1 MQSRKIGVLLGG
13 MSSEREVSLRT
24 GEAVLAALRERGHR
38 AVPIY
43 VDRDVD
49 VALRQEQIEVAF
61 IALHGRWGEDG
72 CVQGLLEMLG
82 IPYTGSDVLAS
93 ALAMH
98 KAKAK
103 ELFRLHNLPT
113 PAYYTVTGARLADGP
128 EETPDDEDPRD
139 ATRGGVNVA
148 ASPRHSPEGG
158 YGEAPLWINALAAIH
173 GDFGF
178 PCVVK
183 PVREGSSVGVSI
195 CRDPADLHPAV
206 ERALRFDDEIL
217 VERFIAGREIS
228 VAVLGDRAIG
238 AVEIAPRDGF
248 YDYANKYTRGA
259 TDYYV
264 PPRVSPERYRGLLTQ
279 ALRAHL
285 ALGCGG
291 ATRVDMMLSEA
302 GNEFLLEVNTL
313 PGLTPT
319 NLLPKIADAA
329 GISFGELCE
338 MMLAGAGLASRR
350 GRGERRIAQRA
361 FVGDDRRAPVAEP
374 PCEAPPA

>member
-13 MSSEREVSLRT
+13 LSSEREVSLRS
-24 GEAVLAALRERGHR
+24 GEAVLEALRGRGHD

-43 VDRDVD
+43 VDRDLD
-49 VALRQEQIEVAF
+49 VALRQEQIAVAF
-61 IALHGRWGEDG
+61 VALHGRWGEDG

-93 ALAMH
+93 GLAMH

-113 PAYYTVTGARLADGP
+113 PAYYTLSAATVASTGAGP
-128 EETPDDEDPRD
+128 AAAGDE
-139 ATRGGVNVA
+139 
-148 ASPRHSPEGG
+148 
-158 YGEAPLWINALAAIH
+158 LAAIH

-195 CRDPADLHPAV
+195 CHEPGELGPAV

-217 VERFIAGREIS
+217 VERFIAGKEVS
-228 VAVLGDRAIG
+228 VAVLEDRALG

-248 YDYANKYTRGA
+248 YDYASKYTRGA
-259 TDYYV
+259 TDYFV
-264 PPRVSPERYRGLLTQ
+264 PPRVSPERYRGVLTQ

-285 ALGCGG
+285 ALGCRG
-291 ATRVDMMLSEA
+291 ATRVDMIVSES
-302 GNEFLLEVNTL
+302 GNEFVLEVNTL

-319 NLLPKIADAA
+319 SLLPRIADAA

-338 MMLAGAGLASRR
+338 MMLAGASLATRR
-350 GRGERRIAQRA
+350 GRGERRVAQRA
-361 FVGDDRRAPVAEP
+361 FLGDDRRHDSAAGIAPGL
-374 PCEAPPA
+374 APGVPERLYEHH

>member
-13 MSSEREVSLRT
+13 LSSERDVSLRT
-24 GEAVLAALRERGHR
+24 GEAVLAALRERGHD

-72 CVQGLLEMLG
+72 CIQGLLEMLG

-98 KAKAK
+98 KGKAK

-113 PAYYTVTGARLADGP
+113 PAYYTLSAASVAAGGAGAAVA
-128 EETPDDEDPRD
+128 DDE
-139 ATRGGVNVA
+139 
-148 ASPRHSPEGG
+148 
-158 YGEAPLWINALAAIH
+158 LAAIH

-183 PVREGSSVGVSI
+183 PIREGSSVGVTI
-195 CRDPADLHPAV
+195 CRSPAELGPAI
-206 ERALRFDDEIL
+206 ERALCFDDELL
-217 VERFIAGREIS
+217 VERFITGKEVS
-228 VAVLGDRAIG
+228 VAILEDRALG

-259 TDYYV
+259 TDYFV
-264 PPRVSPERYRGLLTQ
+264 PPRVSPERYRGILAH

-285 ALGCGG
+285 ALGCRG
-291 ATRVDMMLSEA
+291 ATRVDMMVSDS
-302 GNEFLLEVNTL
+302 GNEFVLEVNTL

-319 NLLPKIADAA
+319 SLLPKIADAA

-338 MMLAGAGLASRR
+338 MMLAGASLATRR
-350 GRGERRIAQRA
+350 GRGERRIVQRA
-361 FVGDDRRAPVAEP
+361 FVGDDRRDAMVEHH
-374 PCEAPPA
+374 